1 MRLSAVLLAG
11 GESRRLGQD
20 KATAM
25 FQGEPLWRRQLNLLQ
40 RINPSEIMI
49 SARNE
54 PEWRPR
60 EIDFVPDAPPSRG
73 PLTGIVAALAH
84 MKGTHL
90 LVLAV
95 DMPFMSKTHLQSLCH
110 LCQPNC
116 GIVPRVRDQAEGLA
130 AIYPQESL
138 NHLSECLKRGEV
150 SLQLV
155 THKLARVGMLSMFS
169 VGPDEEALYR
179 SINVPADLV
188 SAAPG
193 GTAYSPEGGATSSS
207 NKGSIK

>member
-1 MRLSAVLLAG
+1 MKLSAVLLAG

-25 FQGEPLWRRQLNLLQ
+25 FQGEPLWRRQLTLLQ

-49 SARNE
+49 SARTE
-54 PEWRPR
+54 PPWRPP
-60 EIDFVPDAPPSRG
+60 EIAYVEDAPPSRG
-73 PLTGIVAALAH
+73 PLTGIVAALAQ

-95 DMPFMSKTHLQSLCH
+95 DMPFMSKAQLQSLCH

-116 GIVPRVRDQAEGLA
+116 GVVPRVRDQAEGLA
-130 AIYPQESL
+130 AIYPQDSL
-138 NHLSECLKRGEV
+138 NHLSECLKRGEL

-155 THKLARVGMLSMFS
+155 THKLARVGMLSVLS
-169 VGPDEEALYR
+169 VSPDEEALYR
-179 SINVPADLV
+179 SINLPEDLA
-188 SAAPG
+188 SAP
-193 GTAYSPEGGATSSS
+193 SGGAAYTQ
-207 NKGSIK
+207 